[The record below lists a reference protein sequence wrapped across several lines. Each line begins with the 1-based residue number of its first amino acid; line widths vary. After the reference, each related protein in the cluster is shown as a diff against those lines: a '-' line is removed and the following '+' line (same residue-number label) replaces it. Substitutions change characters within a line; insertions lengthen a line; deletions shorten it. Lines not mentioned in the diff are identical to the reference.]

1 MVIEGLSMNM
11 KLKLLSLLK
20 IINPKLGYIR
30 QILIKSFMLK
40 LDNLMKLMFNLLNMK
55 IELTCLA
62 SKLKD

>member
-1 MVIEGLSMNM
+1 MNM

-55 IELTCLA
+55 IELICLA

>member
-30 QILIKSFMLK
+30 QILIKSFILK

-55 IELTCLA
+55 IELICLA